1 MNRTAVTVV
10 RIRRAGFAWALLLVL
25 GAIALPGCATVSGG
39 DGSFNAILKD
49 DTGFTSGPG
58 ENVPD
63 KYLPGGTR
71 VRIVGTAG
79 GGDYLRVQTVDGQI
93 GFVPRTA
100 ITDAPDDKQP
110 GLN

>member
-1 MNRTAVTVV
+1 MNRTTVAKTL
-10 RIRRAGFAWALLLVL
+10 RAGIAWVLLVGL
-25 GAIALPGCATVSGG
+25 GALALPGCATVSGG
-39 DGSFNAILKD
+39 DGAFTAILKD
-49 DTGFTSGPG
+49 DTAFTSGPG

-63 KYLPGGTR
+63 KYLPAGTR

-79 GGDYLRVQTVDGQI
+79 GGDFLRVQTVSGET